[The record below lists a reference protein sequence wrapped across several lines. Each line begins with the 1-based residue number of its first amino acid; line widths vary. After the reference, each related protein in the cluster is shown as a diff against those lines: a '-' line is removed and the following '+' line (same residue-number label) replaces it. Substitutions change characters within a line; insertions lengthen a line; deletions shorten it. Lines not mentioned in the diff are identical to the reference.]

1 MWNERAEGGGRMT
14 DDRGQ
19 ISRLRR
25 PRARPRARRRPS
37 SPIKFWGMVLSSA
50 ILLGFADSTKMAGK

>member
-1 MWNERAEGGGRMT
+1 MT

-19 ISRLRR
+19 ISRLR
-25 PRARPRARRRPS
+25 RPRARRRPS